1 MASLT
6 NKIIAN
12 IKQSTNNS
20 ENFYNTENVIC
31 IDSSFVRFGINTK
44 NPQYAIDVSGDN
56 NASIIN
62 SKNLITTNLGTIKN
76 IDSSK
81 AYITDLSVNIIDISS
96 FCSFYEIS
104 GITANINTLNANS
117 SYISEISANSISCD
131 YLNIKYDICGD
142 NLQVNSIT
150 TTNINVTGEF
160 DFSNN
165 LELNIL
171 TVNVSGNIQNLYTS
185 NITNSNTI
193 NTSILYGST
202 ISCENLFVKTEC
214 SLNNLNV
221 ESKLDVNGDALFNL
235 IDVSDGSFNNIT
247 STKATIADTLQ
258 ISKLETLSGELLIGS
273 DGAFQNTQTKFGSI
287 NVTNNINLGLDNSFN
302 DDAANISKLNIYGQ
316 IYIDHSNN
324 DLSNILSNINFS
336 EKSKFILP
344 LYNKNFY
351 DNNDLKGTIAYD
363 ISNSLLKI
371 KHNSTNANEW
381 REINTKKRVATFK
394 LNTSISGND
403 ISENT
408 LAKRTDNKFFIE
420 NSNNLI
426 ISHNNKNYKYIPL
439 TFNKHKI
446 TEISNIDHNS
456 DNSIFNSDISSLLIG
471 ISNQNSRK
479 NYLCENS
486 NNYIDY
492 ELTTNLTLQ
501 FLNKNPNDVEVT
513 SYTYGIY
520 PSIEFS
526 NNTINDISYI
536 INNPFI
542 EVKNTIIVF
551 DNSYNY
557 SNINLT
563 YTGTLGN
570 SDLSNLTNDY
580 IINNGFKFFITSAK
594 DIDLEFLRI
603 ESFYATIKQV

>member
-31 IDSSFVRFGINTK
+31 IDSSFIRFGINTK
-44 NPQYAIDVSGDN
+44 NPQYAIDVSGDDN
-56 NASIIN
+56 VSIIN
-62 SKNLITTNLGTIKN
+62 SKNLIVTNLGTIKN

-81 AYITDLSVNIIDISS
+81 AYITDLSVNILDISS

-104 GITANINTLNANS
+104 GIVANINTLNANS
-117 SYISEISANSISCD
+117 SYISEFSANSISCD
-131 YLNIKYDICGD
+131 YLDIKYDICGD

-150 TTNINVTGEF
+150 TNIITILESLYFNY
-160 DFSNN
+160 N
-165 LELNIL
+165 LNAKNLMIEISGTIPIL
-171 TVNVSGNIQNLYTS
+171 DTS

-193 NTSILYGST
+193 NTSILYSST
-202 ISCENLFVKTEC
+202 ISCDNLFVESEC

-221 ESKLDVNGDALFNL
+221 DSELTVNGDSLFNF
-235 IDVSDGSFNNIT
+235 IDVSDGSFNNVT
-247 STKATIADTLQ
+247 STKATIVDTLY
-258 ISKLETLSGELLIGS
+258 INELKTISGEKTLIDS
-273 DGAFQNTQTKFGSI
+273 NGALTEERTNFNSI
-287 NVTNNINLGLDNSFN
+287 DVRNNINLGLDNSLN
-302 DDAANISKLNIYGQ
+302 DNISKLNIYGQ

-324 DLSNILSNINFS
+324 HLSDISSNIKFS

-344 LYNKNFY
+344 LYNENFY
-351 DNNDLKGTIAYD
+351 DNTDLGGTIAYD
-363 ISNSLLKI
+363 ISNSYLKI
-371 KHNSTNANEW
+371 KHNSANEW

-403 ISENT
+403 ISKNED
-408 LAKRTDNKFFIE
+408 AKGTDNKFFIE

-456 DNSIFNSDISSLLIG
+456 DNSIFNSDVSSILIG
-471 ISNQNSRK
+471 ISNENSRK

-492 ELTTNLTLQ
+492 EVTTNLTLQ

-520 PSIEFS
+520 PSIECS
-526 NNTINDISYI
+526 NHTINDISYI

-580 IINNGFKFFITSAK
+580 IINNGFKFFITSGK
-594 DIDLEFLRI
+594 NIDLEYLRI
-603 ESFYATIKQV
+603 QSFYATLKQV